1 MRRTRASASL
11 LLALG
16 TTLLTACEITKPP
29 FPVAG
34 GSGIEGSGLVYER
47 PRSMLDHLL
56 TRPEPQISVVEL
68 AGDAHAT
75 GPLKAGEQFSSNAAF
90 ELRSGTA
97 RLRLPGE
104 VIIAVTGPARI
115 QFAQVDGQVSA
126 MLEAGQIESSAAGR
140 VVTSRIAALAC
151 DSGFRAARSNT
162 TTRFDCGGGTVTWNA
177 GDTAHSL
184 SGASTWIIDETE
196 RRVTGR

>member
-1 MRRTRASASL
+1 VL
-11 LLALG
+11 VLG
-16 TTLLTACEITKPP
+16 TTLLTACGITKAP

-56 TRPEPQISVVEL
+56 TKPEPQISVVEL
-68 AGDAHAT
+68 AGDAHAM

-104 VIIAVTGPARI
+104 AIITVTGPSRL
-115 QFAQVDGQVSA
+115 QFAQVDGQVSTT
-126 MLEAGQIESSAAGR
+126 LEAGQIESSAAGR
-140 VVTSRIAALAC
+140 VVTSGIAALAC
-151 DSGFRAARSNT
+151 DSGFRIARS
-162 TTRFDCGGGTVTWNA
+162 FV
-177 GDTAHSL
+177 
-184 SGASTWIIDETE
+184 
-196 RRVTGR
+196 